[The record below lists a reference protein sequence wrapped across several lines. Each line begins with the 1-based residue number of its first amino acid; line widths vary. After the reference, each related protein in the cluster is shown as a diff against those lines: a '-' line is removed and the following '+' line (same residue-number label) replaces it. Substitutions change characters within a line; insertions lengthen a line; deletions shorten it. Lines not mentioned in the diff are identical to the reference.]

1 MASKAKTTELKTDLI
16 SRIMAKLEGGDKALV
31 TRFVHKLEKRLNS
44 EIKSLKHNISKY
56 EHDLEVVE
64 ETFEDK
70 ITDANDQ
77 LNDSITNVPI
87 DKISTASLA
96 TEFVD
101 EYLDNYESKLKNLDD
116 IKSERD
122 EEISKIKDNID
133 SEQKQIKLRLDLK
146 SYLG

>member
-96 TEFVD
+96 TEFID
-101 EYLDNYESKLKNLDD
+101 EYF
-116 IKSERD
+116 R
-122 EEISKIKDNID
+122 
-133 SEQKQIKLRLDLK
+133 
-146 SYLG
+146 